1 MLSDA
6 VNFIEFISP
15 GLIAA
20 SNLTVFL
27 GSGYVALHSRVMPK
41 WVVTILWYIGLA
53 ALLNFITHVI
63 EWTDDPT
70 NPLSNYNLGPA
81 TDALMHLAI
90 AVMVGLLFFHTVWKD
105 YVGSKE
111 RTRLQAKKKTVRRKP
126 STRRTAAKKP
136 AIKKSSPEE
145 ERITL

>member
-1 MLSDA
+1 MLSDV

-15 GLIAA
+15 GLVAA

-53 ALLNFITHVI
+53 ALLDFITHVV

-105 YVGSKE
+105 YIGSKE
-111 RTRLQAKKKTVRRKP
+111 RLKAKKKVVRRK
-126 STRRTAAKKP
+126 TAAKKPAAKRP
-136 AIKKSSPEE
+136 AIKKSSPESE
-145 ERITL
+145 DRLVI